1 MCRKEHKKR
10 RVAKRSKTGRV
21 WRKYS
26 RRWWYWSSEGR
37 QEWRRCKRHGASS
50 AYWTKHHCNR
60 HGGEVQEYSRFW
72 WWTGKG
78 RALWRQCKKEGQ
90 ATWRVVRILDQAPL
104 PSTGGGEVQGRS
116 RFWEVPLAGA
126 SSANRHAL
134 RKLSPTS
141 L

>member
-1 MCRKEHKKR
+1 MSKVAMPDRGGCAGPRCWRPWGAAACGCDDVCLCVHRKEHKKR
-10 RVAKRSKTGRV
+10 RVAKRRKTGRV

-72 WWTGKG
+72 WWTRKG
-78 RALWRQCKKEGQ
+78 RALWRQCKKEGRKSGF
-90 ATWRVVRILDQAPL
+90 WR
-104 PSTGGGEVQGRS
+104 SNHCGRG
-116 RFWEVPLAGA
+116 R
-126 SSANRHAL
+126 
-134 RKLSPTS
+134 
-141 L
+141 